1 MQNNNFPGVVE
12 SLLKGMDTVLSTK
25 TVVGEATQI
34 GDTIIL
40 PLVDVTFGV
49 GAGAGAD
56 EKKNNAGGGLGGK
69 MTPSAVLVIKDG
81 YTKLVNVKNQDT
93 MTKILDM
100 VPDFVNKFTGG
111 KKESSPVADIVDKFT
126 SKKGGNAGVEE
137 MPDEEVLD
145 IAFPDGKE

>member
-40 PLVDVTFGV
+40 PLVDVSFGV
-49 GAGAGAD
+49 GAGAGAED
-56 EKKNNAGGGLGGK
+56 KKNHGGGGMGGK
-69 MTPSAVLVIKDG
+69 ISPSAVLVIRDG

-100 VPDFVNKFTGG
+100 VPDL
-111 KKESSPVADIVDKFT
+111 VDKFT
-126 SKKGGNAGVEE
+126 SKKETVVKKEDLK
-137 MPDEEVLD
+137 DEEILD
-145 IAFPDGKE
+145 IAFPEDE